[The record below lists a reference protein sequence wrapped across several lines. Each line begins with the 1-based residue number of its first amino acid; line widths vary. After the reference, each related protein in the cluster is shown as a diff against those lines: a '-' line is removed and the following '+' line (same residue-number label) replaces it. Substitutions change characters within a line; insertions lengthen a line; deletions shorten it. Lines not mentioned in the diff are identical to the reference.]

1 MIIAIPR
8 HVAQSADLSARARI
22 PAISQILVAAALAF
36 ARLEDRLAART
47 RSVDLSD
54 HLAKDIGMDRLV
66 QGNDR
71 LVQGA
76 EHRPV
81 SGPFSHL

>member
-22 PAISQILVAAALAF
+22 PAISQFLVAAALAL
-36 ARLEDRLAART
+36 ARLEERLELGT
-47 RSVDLSD
+47 RSIDLSD
-54 HLAKDIGMDRLV
+54 HLGKDVGMDRLR
-66 QGNDR
+66 Q
-71 LVQGA
+71 
-76 EHRPV
+76 RPEYHAH